1 MPNGKKTTIYDIAEE
16 ARSSASTVASVL
28 NGTWQKRRIKQST
41 AEAIQRIAAK
51 RAYSPNLQARGLR
64 KSRSGLVG
72 MIIPLL
78 EYRFFSSLA
87 EAFERAAR
95 AERLYPVVVSTLRDP
110 ANEQATVRALISHNV
125 EALFLAGATDPDT
138 LTEICRRARVKHVN
152 VDLPG
157 SKAPSVISDNFH
169 GAARLTGAIVNR
181 MRWLDPASSRR
192 TIYFIGGAPDYNT
205 RQRMEGFRSCLQEVG
220 SVVDPS
226 WLQPC
231 GYESHHAEAALRQ
244 IYAQLGDLPDG
255 IFVNSTTAFEGVA
268 RFLQTLPL
276 EEVRACA
283 IGCFDW
289 DPYIEFLNFPVIM
302 VRQNVH
308 RMIAEAYGVLKGPK
322 VRGAPVILVPTELIV
337 TDRLARE
344 GHVGKADADEKGAST
359 SEQKD
364 GALHAGGKRAGSLGA
379 ARAMKP
385 RGST

>member
-1 MPNGKKTTIYDIAEE
+1 MPNGKKTTIYDIAKE

-28 NGTWQKRRIKQST
+28 NGTWQKRRIKKST
-41 AEAIQRIAAK
+41 AEAIQKIAVK

-95 AERLYPVVVSTLRDP
+95 AEQLYPVVVSTLRDP

-138 LTEICRRARVKHVN
+138 LSEICRRARVKHVN

-157 SKAPSVISDNFH
+157 SKAPSVISDNFQ
-169 GAARLTGAIVNR
+169 GAVRLTGAIVNR
-181 MRWLDPASSRR
+181 MRSLDPSSSRQS
-192 TIYFIGGAPDYNT
+192 ISFIGGAPDYNT
-205 RQRMEGFRSCLQEVG
+205 QQRLAGFRSCLDEAGFQ
-220 SVVDPS
+220 VDPS
-226 WLQPC
+226 WLQVS
-231 GYESHHAEAALRQ
+231 GYESYLAEAALRGV
-244 IYAQLGDLPDG
+244 YAQLGKLPDG
-255 IFVNSTTAFEGVA
+255 LFVNSTTAFEGVA

-276 EEVRACA
+276 DEVRACA

-289 DPYIEFLNFPVIM
+289 DLYIEFLNFPVIM

-308 RMIAEAYGVLKGPK
+308 GMIAEAYRILKGPR
-322 VRGAPVILVPTELIV
+322 VPGAPIILVPTEMIA
-337 TDRLARE
+337 TGKQSSDE
-344 GHVGKADADEKGAST
+344 DHIGHVAEQRAS
-359 SEQKD
+359 SI
-364 GALHAGGKRAGSLGA
+364 GA
-379 ARAMKP
+379 ARTTKP
-385 RGST
+385 RRSV